1 MGRHIYIALSL
12 IVILLFYPTDHN
24 AQDSDGTIYFSKPQ
38 EETIE
43 KDEPPLSVNKGS
55 LKVDS
60 KSIVDDHPKNETIK
74 SDKLDEDL
82 KTAVCRIDVSG

>member
-1 MGRHIYIALSL
+1 MS
-12 IVILLFYPTDHN
+12 
-24 AQDSDGTIYFSKPQ
+24 FSKPQ

-60 KSIVDDHPKNETIK
+60 RSVVVDHPKDETIK
-74 SDKLDEDL
+74 CGKHDEDS
-82 KTAVCRIDVSG
+82 KTAVCQIDVSG

>member
-1 MGRHIYIALSL
+1 M
-12 IVILLFYPTDHN
+12 LFYPTDHK

-43 KDEPPLSVNKGS
+43 KDKPTLSVNKGS
-55 LKVDS
+55 LNVDS
-60 KSIVDDHPKNETIK
+60 RSVVVDHPKDETIK
-74 SDKLDEDL
+74 CDKLDEDL